1 MSRHPRRQEFGK
13 TVISN
18 LSGQQDAGGLVCREL
33 QPRRDERIGNN

>member
-18 LSGQQDAGGLVCREL
+18 LSGQQDAGGLEFV
-33 QPRRDERIGNN
+33 GNFSLGEIKE